1 MCALCACRHQQKSA
15 NKLISAYTHRHMS
28 NSISDTSTTVSSA
41 RELRTS
47 LKQSQSNDAQ
57 LRLFNTLGKSIFE
70 DGWQP
75 ESIQNLVQNL
85 CAMMAVDHALVATES
100 AGTLTVI
107 AAKGRTLPIGA
118 RIPMMGAFASV
129 LKYPVQFE
137 IHSQGAARLWTYAE
151 QDEYTEWLLPIAFKQ
166 KSVGLIALS
175 GKNLVTTASDQLTL
189 QSICGILGLA
199 LQQSDQKQLSAAD
212 ESALIMLT
220 PREREIFALLP
231 SGLSNPELGAK
242 LGIAPGTVKIHVE
255 RILSKLNLRDRTQA
269 AVRAVE
275 LGYRST

>member
-1 MCALCACRHQQKSA
+1 
-15 NKLISAYTHRHMS
+15 
-28 NSISDTSTTVSSA
+28 
-41 RELRTS
+41 
-47 LKQSQSNDAQ
+47 
-57 LRLFNTLGKSIFE
+57 
-70 DGWQP
+70 
-75 ESIQNLVQNL
+75 
-85 CAMMAVDHALVATES
+85 
-100 AGTLTVI
+100 
-107 AAKGRTLPIGA
+107 
-118 RIPMMGAFASV
+118 
-129 LKYPVQFE
+129 VQFE

-166 KSVGLIALS
+166 KSVGFIALS
-175 GKNLVTTASDQLTL
+175 GKNLITTASDQLAL

-212 ESALIMLT
+212 ESALVMLT

-242 LGIAPGTVKIHVE
+242 LGIASGTVKIHVE